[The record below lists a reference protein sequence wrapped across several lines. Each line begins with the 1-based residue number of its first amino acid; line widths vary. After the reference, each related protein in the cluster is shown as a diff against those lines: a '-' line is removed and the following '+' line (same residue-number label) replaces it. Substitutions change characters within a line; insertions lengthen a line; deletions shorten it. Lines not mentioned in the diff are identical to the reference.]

1 MVNTYHLVN
10 PIIKGDNFENKIT
23 AKNSIEAAN
32 KLYKGLSKHFN
43 HNVMKFYFSI
53 QKGDNDNDS
62 NGKFYHFQVTENRN
76 EDQVKFKLQPHM
88 IQNELISVER
98 FKMKLNEFNEKFS
111 SDEETQ
117 KGGKKKKKHKKHKKH
132 SSSDKSSSSSSESD
146 SDSDLFTEDLYRRA
160 RRHVPVSQP
169 FYYWW
174 YDPYLYSLDSVFI
187 PTFYPYITPYIELS
201 LKLP

>member
-53 QKGDNDNDS
+53 QKGDNDSNG

-88 IQNELISVER
+88 IQDELTSVER
-98 FKMKLNEFNEKFS
+98 FKMKLNEFNEKFT
-111 SDEETQ
+111 SDEDTQ
-117 KGGKKKKKHKKHKKH
+117 KGGEKKKKHKKH
-132 SSSDKSSSSSSESD
+132 SSSDKSSSSSSESDSD